1 MAPGNEAVWKQPWFL
16 AEMFATANLG
26 FLTLDIS
33 LAHSVNG
40 FRRQAE
46 YVPLIFS
53 ATAPLILLVGMAL
66 RKRWIAV
73 WKDLGYFVG
82 AAAILVGLAGVVLH
96 LDSSFFY
103 ERTLRSLTY
112 SAPFAAPLAYTGL
125 GLLLILNRMVDADSE
140 EWAQWVLLLTL
151 GGFFGNFVFTLSDHA
166 GNAFFDP
173 REWVAVGASAI
184 AVGFLITPFLTRIS
198 RSYIVLCAGTLA
210 CQGLVGGWGFILHA
224 EKNLSGPSVHAWA
237 NLVWGAPPMAP
248 LLFPNLAALG
258 GIALWRLWE
267 LGTAGSQTTVG
278 DS

>member
-1 MAPGNEAVWKQPWFL
+1 MAPGNEAIWKQPWFL
-16 AEMFATANLG
+16 AEMFALSNLG
-26 FLTLDIS
+26 FLTLDIY

-46 YVPLIFS
+46 YIPLIFS
-53 ATAPLILLVGMAL
+53 ATAPLILLAGMAL

-73 WKDLGYFVG
+73 WKALGYFVG
-82 AAAILVGLAGVVLH
+82 AGAILIGLAGVVLH

-125 GLLLILNRMVDADSE
+125 GLLVILNRMVDTSSE
-140 EWAQWVLLLTL
+140 EWAQWVLLLAL
-151 GGFFGNFVFTLSDHA
+151 GGFVGNFVFTLSDHA
-166 GNAFFDP
+166 GNGFFDP

-184 AVGFLITPFLTRIS
+184 AVGFLLTSFLTRIS
-198 RSYIVLCAGTLA
+198 QSYIALCGGILL
-210 CQGLVGGWGFILHA
+210 CQAVIGGWGFILHA
-224 EKNLSGPSVHAWA
+224 EKNLSGPSIHAWA
-237 NLVWGAPPMAP
+237 NLVWGSPPMAP

-267 LGTAGSQTTVG
+267 LGGRRGRKHNSL
-278 DS
+278 